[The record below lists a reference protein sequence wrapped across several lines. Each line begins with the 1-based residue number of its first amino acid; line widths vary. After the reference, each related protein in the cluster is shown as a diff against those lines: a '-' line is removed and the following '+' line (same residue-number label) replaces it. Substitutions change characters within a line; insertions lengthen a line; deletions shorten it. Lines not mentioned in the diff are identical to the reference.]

1 MTKETSWLNC
11 YQTLLQGAQVLVQL
25 PQQQLQFAAR
35 HVELLLGLVALPGL
49 VLRLELRP
57 QSLQGGLLR
66 LPGPQILLQ
75 ILQSTNIRDRDAV
88 SWQESEYSTIYGC
101 ICLL

>member
-11 YQTLLQGAQVLVQL
+11 YQTLLQGAEVLVQL
-25 PQQQLQFAAR
+25 PQQQPEFAAR